1 MIIKVNA
8 LAKADPE
15 LVWRAWN
22 DPEHICRWNAASD
35 DWHTVSCEVDLRQG
49 GRLSSRM
56 EAKDGSVGF
65 DFGGV
70 YSRIVPGSLLEFIMD
85 DGRVVTTEFSKLT
98 PECLSAK
105 PLRPKRPTLKRCSVR
120 VGKRYWTI
128 SFAMW
133 RLCKSSPKCC
143 TPQCCKPWV

>member
-1 MIIKVNA
+1 MICTMIIKVNA

-85 DGRVVTTEFSKLT
+85 DGRVVTTEFKQTDAGVLISEAFEAEKTNSEEMQRQGWQAILDNF
-98 PECLSAK
+98 
-105 PLRPKRPTLKRCSVR
+105 VR
-120 VGKRYWTI
+120 YVE
-128 SFAMW
+128 A
-133 RLCKSSPKCC
+133 L
-143 TPQCCKPWV
+143 